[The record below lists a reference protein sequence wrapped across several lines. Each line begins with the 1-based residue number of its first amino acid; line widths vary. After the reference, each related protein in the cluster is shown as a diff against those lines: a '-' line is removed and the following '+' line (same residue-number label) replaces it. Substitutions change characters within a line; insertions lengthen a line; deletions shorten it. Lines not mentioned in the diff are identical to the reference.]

1 MIIEFIFSYL
11 FSGSSHLKILTVMR
25 KIFAVAAMIISSQLF
40 AQDSSKLMDEVT
52 LTASKFSTKTTQ
64 TGKVVTLITRQDIE
78 HAGSRDLAQVIT
90 ELGGVFINGFNSNLG
105 KEKNIYLRGAKVD
118 YTLIT
123 IDGVPVYDASGIGSN
138 FDIRNI
144 SID

>member
-1 MIIEFIFSYL
+1 MRKFFVVAALTI
-11 FSGSSHLKILTVMR
+11 SSH
-25 KIFAVAAMIISSQLF
+25 SF
-40 AQDSSKLMDEVT
+40 AQDSTQLMNEVT
-52 LTASKFSTKTTQ
+52 LTASKFFTKTTQ
-64 TGKVVTLITRQDIE
+64 TGKVVTVITRQDIE

-105 KEKNIYLRGAKVD
+105 KEKNIYLRGAKVE

-123 IDGVPVYDASGIGSN
+123 IDGVPVYDASGIGTN

-144 SID
+144 SIDNVERIEI

>member
-1 MIIEFIFSYL
+1 MKKF
-11 FSGSSHLKILTVMR
+11 
-25 KIFAVAAMIISSQLF
+25 FAVAALITSSQLL
-40 AQDSSKLMDEVT
+40 AQDTTKTMEQVT
-52 LTASKFSTKTTQ
+52 LTASKYSVKTTE

-78 HAGSRDLAQVIT
+78 HAGSRDLSQVIT
-90 ELGGVFINGFNSNLG
+90 ELGGVFINGYTSNAG
-105 KEKNIYLRGAKVD
+105 KEKNVYVRGAKVE

-144 SID
+144 PIDNVERVEILKGSQSTLYGSDAI